1 MCLQPWMIMV
11 VKIKIKR
18 IMKNQK
24 GQAIFEMILFLPL
37 LMFLYT
43 IFYTTGNS
51 MSGSINQQKA
61 TRGYFYSLVKQNSYV
76 NRLVDLNSLNKNG
89 IKMVGFNAIGW
100 RDHDQGDTKSFAP
113 CFKFSSL
120 LKNGTTEECDSDQRD
135 EAQSS
140 RFVRVFT
147 FYGVCGPTF
156 SMGKDSVTGDTY
168 ITEPSAQAH
177 FESCI
182 LSNN

>member
-1 MCLQPWMIMV
+1 MAA
-11 VKIKIKR
+11 KTN
-18 IMKNQK
+18 KNKLFSNQE
-24 GQAIFEMILFLPL
+24 GQAIFELILFLPL

-51 MSGSINQQKA
+51 INGSINQQKA

-76 NRLVDLNSLNKNG
+76 SRVIDLNTLKDNG
-89 IKMVGFNAIGW
+89 IKTIGFQAIGW
-100 RDHDQGDTKSFAP
+100 RDHDQGNTKSFAP

-120 LKNGTTEECDSDQRD
+120 LKNGATEECDSNERD
-135 EAQSS
+135 EERSS

-156 SMGKDSVTGDTY
+156 TKDQNSENFIIKAED
-168 ITEPSAQAH
+168 QAH
-177 FESCI
+177 FKSCI
-182 LSNN
+182 LSN